1 MEMDLTQIR
10 SFVEVAER
18 GTVAAAAAVL
28 GYTPPAVSQHLS
40 KLERGLGS
48 TLFDRAGGHLVLT
61 DAGMMLLPM
70 AHDLLD
76 LAGRARAIVHQAVP
90 QPRLVVAGLA
100 SALAVLVTPRVA
112 ALAEHASVEIVEAED
127 RVALR
132 ELRLGY
138 VDLALVQEYPGD
150 APQRD
155 PRLDYTTL
163 LTDDLRLVLPPW
175 FSPGTTIA
183 DLDRQPWLVNGTG
196 TRCEAASRQ
205 ILRMAGIEPTIS
217 ADVSDNHLL
226 LHLVAAGHGATIV
239 PDLLLA
245 DVGAAVTVS
254 TQDLGAARTLLAVT
268 RTTASAAV
276 RQVLSIIGAPA

>member
-76 LAGRARAIVHQAVP
+76 LAGRARAVVHQAVP

-100 SALAVLVTPRVA
+100 SALAVLVAPRVA

-132 ELRLGY
+132 ELRLGH
-138 VDLALVQEYPGD
+138 VDMALIQEYPGD
-150 APQRD
+150 NPQRD
-155 PRLDYTTL
+155 NRLDYVTL
-163 LTDDLRLVLPPW
+163 LSDNLRLVLPPW

-183 DLDRQPWLVNGTG
+183 DLDHQPWLVNGTG

-205 ILRMAGIEPTIS
+205 ILRAAGIEPTIS
-217 ADVSDNHLL
+217 GDVSDNHLL
-226 LHLVAAGHGATIV
+226 LGLVAAGHGATIV
-239 PDLLLA
+239 PELLLA
-245 DVGAAVTVS
+245 DAGAAVTVS
-254 TQDLGAARTLLAVT
+254 TQDLGAARTLLAVI

-276 RQVLSIIGAPA
+276 RQALSVLGEPA